1 MGIVVDIDMDEY
13 EALLLSYHA
22 ARDIR
27 REQWRD
33 RVLQLLGKK
42 LPSWRSMR
50 RWQNSMMALTT
61 SLASHRPCPTAM
73 TTKSTCPRALL
84 VARKSRTWEDA
95 ESHDGHYTSPP
106 VETKLGGLFI
116 VGQLAAAIP
125 YLPLKLC
132 FPGLTTIR

>member
-27 REQWRD
+27 REKWRD

-50 RWQNSMMALTT
+50 R
-61 SLASHRPCPTAM
+61 
-73 TTKSTCPRALL
+73 
-84 VARKSRTWEDA
+84 
-95 ESHDGHYTSPP
+95 
-106 VETKLGGLFI
+106 
-116 VGQLAAAIP
+116 
-125 YLPLKLC
+125 
-132 FPGLTTIR
+132 